1 MFTLPNFA
9 ELKVAAG
16 RLGLALSDAELAAI
30 REGMAPLAET
40 YAALDSLDDSY
51 GPLRYPRT
59 ALPPAASDDPAFA
72 ARAELRGAATGP
84 LAGRR
89 IAVKDSIA
97 VAGVPMRNGGALADG
112 FVPDFDATVVTRIL
126 DAGGIIAGKAACEF
140 ACVSG
145 GSHTG
150 LPSPLENP
158 RKPGRTAGG
167 SSSGSA
173 VLVAAGAVD
182 MALGCDQGGSIRIP
196 SSYCGIVGLK
206 PTFGLVPYTGIL
218 GLEMSI
224 DHCGPMTATVADNAL
239 LLEAIAGPDGLDP
252 RQPSVPP
259 AGGYVDALGKGAAGL
274 RIGVLREGFGSAGSD
289 PAVDAMVQSG
299 AERLAHLGADV
310 AEISVPWHVHGT
322 AIWSPLTH
330 DGGFLSTWIA
340 NGLGLG
346 AEGARSSDLAAAS
359 AVWRERPDLLAPT
372 VKIMLLFG
380 QTSFDRDHGRYYA
393 KAQNLRPRLRAA
405 YDDVFRHVDLLLMPT
420 MPTTAGLLP
429 PPGADMLTSV
439 RAAWPMAANLCP
451 FNATGHPALSLP
463 CGTIDGLPVGL
474 MLVAKAF
481 DEAAIYR
488 AARAFEAA
496 GDRTMP

>member
-1 MFTLPNFA
+1 MVTLPDIA
-9 ELKVAAG
+9 ALRIAAG
-16 RLGLALSDAELAAI
+16 RLGLALSDPELAAI

-40 YAALDSLDDSY
+40 YAALDQVDD
-51 GPLRYPRT
+51 PPPPVRYPRT
-59 ALPPAASDDPAFA
+59 ALSPGAADNPAWA
-72 ARAELRGAATGP
+72 ARTELRGAATGP

-97 VAGVPMRNGGALADG
+97 VAGVPMRNGGALPDG

-126 DAGGIIAGKAACEF
+126 DAGGTIAGKAACEF

-150 LPSPLENP
+150 EAGPLENP
-158 RKPGRTAGG
+158 RMPGRTAGG

-173 VLVAAGAVD
+173 VLVAAGEVD

-196 SSYCGIVGLK
+196 SSHCGIVGLK

-218 GLEMSI
+218 GLEMSV

-239 LLEAIAGPDGLDP
+239 LLEAIAGRDGLDP
-252 RQPSVPP
+252 RQPPTRPP
-259 AGGYVDALGKGAAGL
+259 GGYVDALGRGAGGL
-274 RIGVLREGFGSAGSD
+274 RIGLLREGLAGCD
-289 PAVDAMVQSG
+289 PAVVARVRDGAAALAGLG
-299 AERLAHLGADV
+299 AEV
-310 AEISVPWHVHGT
+310 AEVSVPLHLHGT
-322 AIWSPLTH
+322 AIWSPLVH

-346 AEGARSSDLAAAS
+346 AEGPRSGDLAAAA

-372 VKIMLLFG
+372 VRIMLLFG
-380 QTSFDRDHGRYYA
+380 QSSFDRHHGRYYA
-393 KAQNLRPRLRAA
+393 KAQNLRRRLRAA
-405 YDDVFRHVDLLLMPT
+405 YDDAFRQVDLLLMPT
-420 MPTTAGLLP
+420 MPTTAGPLP
-429 PPGADMLTSV
+429 PPDADMLTSV

-451 FNATGHPALSLP
+451 FDATGHPALSLP
-463 CGTIDGLPVGL
+463 CGTLDGLPVGM
-474 MLVAKAF
+474 MLVARAF
-481 DEAAIYR
+481 DEATIYR

-496 GDRTMP
+496 RDGATR